1 MKHCIATQQQ
11 QTLLGLRVIE
21 KKKKTTFR
29 QCMFESSKIV
39 NVQFIHSKSDRHL
52 N

>member
-29 QCMFESSKIV
+29 QCMFESSNIV
-39 NVQFIHSKSDRHL
+39 NVQFIHSESDRHL